1 VILLKEK
8 ELNRLIHVSQLY
20 YEENKTQSEIASDL
34 DISRPAVSYLLNK
47 ARKAGIVKIDVL
59 SYHRTIRGIRHELCH
74 HFNLKSCQ
82 VVTLPDDL
90 YQIGADVLMDFLPKT
105 KILGL
110 GWGYN
115 TDKIINAL
123 PQQNDEGSNGGI
135 ICPLIGATT
144 APQQGY
150 QPDDLVKELSQKTGY
165 KGEFLNCPAI
175 PTTAEEQVR
184 VMASDDFKR
193 IEDYWKK
200 TTTALITLGSYPSV
214 PDHGSAQRFGRKL
227 VEEKAVGCLLSYFFN
242 PQGELIHGEDDYAIQ
257 IPLNLLARVRDVIG
271 FVPQE
276 ANVDSVISGLKT
288 GYFKHLVITETLAS
302 EIIKQMGE
310 SKRV

>member
-1 VILLKEK
+1 LKEK
-8 ELNRLIHVSQLY
+8 ELCRLIHVSQLY

-34 DISRPAVSYLLNK
+34 EISRPAVSYLLNK

-74 HFNLKSCQ
+74 RFNLKSCQ

-90 YQIGADVLMDFLPKT
+90 YQIGAEVLLEFLPKT

-115 TDKIINAL
+115 TDKVIKAFA
-123 PQQNDEGSNGGI
+123 QQNDMGIKGGI

-144 APQQGY
+144 APQRGY
-150 QPDDLVKELSQKTGY
+150 HPDELVKELSLKTGY
-165 KGEFLNCPAI
+165 QAEFLNCPAI
-175 PTTAEEQVR
+175 PTTAAEQAQ

-193 IEDYWKK
+193 IEEYWKK
-200 TTTALITLGSYPSV
+200 TTTALITLGSFPSV
-214 PDHGSAQRFGRKL
+214 PDHGSAMRFGRKL
-227 VEEKAVGCLLSYFFN
+227 IEEKAVGCLLSYFFN
-242 PQGELIHGEDDYAIQ
+242 PQGELIQGEDDYAIQ
-257 IPLNLLARVRDVIG
+257 IPLELLARVRDVIG

-276 ANVDSVISGLKT
+276 ANVSSVISGLKT
-288 GYFKHLVITETLAS
+288 GYFKRLGISETLAS
-302 EIIKQMGE
+302 EIIKHMDE
-310 SKRV
+310 NKNI

>member
-1 VILLKEK
+1 MKEK
-8 ELNRLIHVSQLY
+8 ELYRLIHVSQLY
-20 YEENKTQSEIASDL
+20 YEQNKTQSEIAKEL

-74 HFNLKSCQ
+74 RFNLQSCR

-90 YQIGADVLMDFLPKT
+90 YQIGADVLLEFLPKT

-115 TDKIINAL
+115 IDKIIAKIS
-123 PQQNDEGSNGGI
+123 PQYLVENNSGI

-144 APQQGY
+144 APQRGY
-150 QPDDLVKELSQKTGY
+150 YPDDLVKELALRTNRQGL
-165 KGEFLNCPAI
+165 FLNCPAI
-175 PTTAEEQVR
+175 PATAEEYAEVI
-184 VMASDDFKR
+184 ASDDYLC
-193 IEDYWKK
+193 IEEYWRK

-214 PDHGSAQRFGRKL
+214 PDHASAMRFGRKL
-227 VEEKAVGCLLSYFFN
+227 IEEKAVGCLLTYFFN
-242 PQGELIHGEDDYAIQ
+242 PQGELIDSEDDYAIQ
-257 IPLNLLARVRDVIG
+257 IPLELLARVRDVIG

-276 ANVDSVISGLKT
+276 ANVDSIISGLKS
-288 GYFKHLVITETLAS
+288 GYFKHLIITETLAS
-302 EIIKQMGE
+302 QIIKQLDSE
-310 SKRV
+310 QAV